1 MEVEVKE
8 VKEDLDVDVDVDGG
22 EEEDGASTIFKMAAH

>member
-8 VKEDLDVDVDVDGG
+8 VKEDLDVDVDGG
-22 EEEDGASTIFKMAAH
+22 EEEDGASAIFKMAAH